1 MTIRILNSSI
11 HTMDNKFCP
20 LIAADM
26 TRGLN
31 GFCLRF
37 GMKACSLSIAPFYI
51 PSAIRIV
58 NHMMFGSSYLNH
70 LLSMNT
76 LY

>member
-1 MTIRILNSSI
+1 
-11 HTMDNKFCP
+11 
-20 LIAADM
+20 
-26 TRGLN
+26 
-31 GFCLRF
+31 
-37 GMKACSLSIAPFYI
+37 MKACSLRIAPFYI